1 VIVLVT
7 TCERCPLVR
16 YRETVD
22 TCGHPGAP
30 RPARLDPDR
39 DRQEWCPLDR
49 GPVTIRVDEQP
60 AVRKRLIDPATVGAG
75 CSGGHPEWRTCE
87 RCRP

>member
-1 VIVLVT
+1 MSEALGRNRRAKRRHLAAQLGG
-7 TCERCPLVR
+7 EL
-16 YRETVD
+16 
-22 TCGHPGAP
+22 
-30 RPARLDPDR
+30 
-39 DRQEWCPLDR
+39 
-49 GPVTIRVDEQP
+49 GPVRVDEQP